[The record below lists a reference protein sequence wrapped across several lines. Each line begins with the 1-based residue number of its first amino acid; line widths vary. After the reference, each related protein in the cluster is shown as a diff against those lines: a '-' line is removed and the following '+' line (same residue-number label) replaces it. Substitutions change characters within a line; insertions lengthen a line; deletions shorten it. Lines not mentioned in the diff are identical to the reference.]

1 MSTKNL
7 CRFLPVLLMMMVL
20 SGCYRSPRSHRFHLK
35 TAADSLQMADTLTA
49 QQQDSLRFAR
59 KHHFSQGFNFV
70 VKADSLMLLRQQPEE
85 LVGGFQTDSFAVSHG
100 QRLVVVD
107 VRILQSDPIDSV
119 WVQIGTEDNRIGWAH
134 EHRLLNRVDPD
145 DPISQFIS
153 VFSNTHML
161 IFLIVISIIAVG
173 YLLRKIYRRQAP
185 LVHFNDIDSFYP
197 TLLALI
203 VAAGAT
209 FYASLQNFAP
219 EAWRDFYFHP
229 SLNPFGQPVLLSV
242 FLCSVWAMLIVALA
256 AVDDVRHHLSPS
268 EGFLY
273 LCGLAAVCAFNYI
286 IFSVSTLYY
295 VGYALFL
302 LYVWWAL
309 RRYFRHVFKP
319 YVCGHCGTRMRRKG
333 RCPVCGADNE

>member
-1 MSTKNL
+1 MRL
-7 CRFLPVLLMMMVL
+7 LLPVVMLLL
-20 SGCYRSPRSHRFHLK
+20 SIMSLTSCYKYENGF
-35 TAADSLQMADTLTA
+35 TDI
-49 QQQDSLRFAR
+49 
-59 KHHFSQGFNFV
+59 HHYNRNYNFV
-70 VKADSLMLLRQQPEE
+70 VKVDSMIIYENPD
-85 LVGGFQTDSFAVSHG
+85 TSIYDSTILYRG
-100 QRLVVVD
+100 DQLVVAEIKTISND
-107 VRILQSDPIDSV
+107 TIDSV
-119 WVQIGTEDNRIGWAH
+119 WVKLARDQMSQGWTR
-134 EHRLLNRVDPD
+134 ECDLLNSVAPD

-161 IFLIVISIIAVG
+161 IFLIVISVIAVG

>member
-1 MSTKNL
+1 
-7 CRFLPVLLMMMVL
+7 
-20 SGCYRSPRSHRFHLK
+20 
-35 TAADSLQMADTLTA
+35 
-49 QQQDSLRFAR
+49 
-59 KHHFSQGFNFV
+59 
-70 VKADSLMLLRQQPEE
+70 
-85 LVGGFQTDSFAVSHG
+85 
-100 QRLVVVD
+100 
-107 VRILQSDPIDSV
+107 
-119 WVQIGTEDNRIGWAH
+119 
-134 EHRLLNRVDPD
+134 
-145 DPISQFIS
+145 
-153 VFSNTHML
+153 ML
-161 IFLIVISIIAVG
+161 IFLIVISVIAVG